1 MDPQPA
7 ICTEHQHGVGSCARS
22 RVSRVEP
29 MHVSTGDLIGGV
41 VGRSAQNID
50 EAIQTGLDNLPCSLS
65 FDEFHSVTQRRD
77 DTPDEEARPCGLGY
91 ATCRS

>member
-1 MDPQPA
+1 
-7 ICTEHQHGVGSCARS
+7 
-22 RVSRVEP
+22 
-29 MHVSTGDLIGGV
+29 

-77 DTPDEEARPCGLGY
+77 HTPDEEARPCGLGY